1 MGAVMIKCPRT
12 GRAISTGMT
21 ADRDT
26 FRSSAVFFA
35 RAYCSICQANH
46 EWFAREAW
54 VDEPQQRS
62 RNPLAAMH
70 DAVEA
75 VERKSAH
82 WRPSG
87 TPWPGT
93 DGAVAPR
100 GLPCLSVRVLRF
112 G

>member
-1 MGAVMIKCPRT
+1 MGVVMIKCPRT

-21 ADRDT
+21 ADKET

-35 RAYCSICQANH
+35 RAYCSLCEANH

-54 VDEPQQRS
+54 VDEPRQRS
-62 RNPLAAMH
+62 REPRATMH

-75 VERKSAH
+75 VERKTAH
-82 WRPSG
+82 WRPSR
-87 TPWPGT
+87 TPWTVTG
-93 DGAVAPR
+93 GAVAPR
-100 GLPCLSVRVLRF
+100 VSRRLSARVLRF